1 MPTASPTPPT
11 TEGRYEAVR
20 SRDARFDGEFFFAV
34 STTGIYCRPSCP
46 ATTPKREN
54 VSFYPSAAAAQAAGY
69 RACRRCRP
77 DAVPGSAA
85 WNARADMVG
94 RAMRLISDGVV
105 DEEGVPGLARRL
117 GYSARQVQRQLVA
130 EVGAGPLALAR
141 AQRAH
146 AARVL
151 LQTTGLSAADIA
163 FAAGFASIRQFNDT
177 IREVYAAT
185 PTQLRRHAPAT
196 PPTSVLAAPASA
208 LEPAQN
214 PTSTP
219 VATTERPQNPAPSP
233 PSAPPSGGIPLR
245 LAYRGTYASA
255 QVFDY
260 LQCHAVAGVEE
271 ITGAPGRR
279 VYRRTLRLTHGAGIA
294 QVNERPGGA
303 SWLDCVL
310 DLDDLRDFTAAIGRV
325 RRLFDLDADPYAV
338 AESFADDPLL
348 APLCAAAPGLR
359 APGAADPAEL
369 ALVTALTSTSAQLP
383 DDSARR
389 QIHALVTDY
398 GDPLPTP
405 RGGLTHLFPTPQA
418 LADADIA
425 PAARALARALAD
437 GTVRLDVGADRD
449 AAEQA
454 LRAVPGL
461 TPWAAGY
468 IRMRALGD
476 PDVLL
481 DDDPVLSAARTA
493 DGASPSPDTWRPW
506 RSYAMH
512 YLWDRHAARR
522 PTSPAPTDRP

>member
-1 MPTASPTPPT
+1 
-11 TEGRYEAVR
+11 VR

-185 PTQLRRHAPAT
+185 PTQLRRNAPA
-196 PPTSVLAAPASA
+196 
-208 LEPAQN
+208 
-214 PTSTP
+214 
-219 VATTERPQNPAPSP
+219 APSP
-233 PSAPPSGGIPLR
+233 AGSGPAALASPSGGIPLR
-245 LAYRGTYASA
+245 LAYRGPYASA

-260 LQCHAVAGVEE
+260 LQRHAVPGVEE
-271 ITGAPGRR
+271 VTGAIGRR

-294 QVNERPGGA
+294 EVNERPGGA
-303 SWLDCVL
+303 GWLDCVL
-310 DLDDLRDFTAAIGRV
+310 DLSDLRDFTAAIGRV

-338 AESFADDPLL
+338 AESFAADPLL
-348 APLCAAAPGLR
+348 APLCAAEPGLR

-369 ALVTALTSTSAQLP
+369 ALITAH
-383 DDSARR
+383 DSALPPAEARR
-389 QIHALVTDY
+389 RIHALVTEY
-398 GDPLPTP
+398 GEPLTAP

-418 LADADIA
+418 LADADVS
-425 PAARALARALAD
+425 PLVRDLARALAD
-437 GTVRLDVGADRD
+437 GTVLLDAGADRD

-454 LRAVPGL
+454 LRAIPGL
-461 TPWAAGY
+461 TPCAARY

-481 DDDPVLSAARTA
+481 EDDPALPA
-493 DGASPSPDTWRPW
+493 DPSPSPDAWRPW

-512 YLWDRHAARR
+512 HLWSQRTGHTPQTRR
-522 PTSPAPTDRP
+522 P